1 MSSRVTRLG
10 LTVVVMVS
18 SAGLLP
24 AQARLT
30 GTVRDTTGAPIA
42 GVEVIVSGISRTT
55 TTDRNGAFRLDG
67 IPAGTTTVTTRRL
80 GYAAQGTV
88 LRLVNGD
95 NTMPDVV
102 LTVVARELD
111 TVSTREQ
118 QLWRERPLLR
128 EFEENRKIGMGQFI
142 TRADFAKN
150 QGGFISPML
159 EKMRGIVVVRGP
171 YAKTWIANRYM
182 PSVGRFE
189 LEDYAG
195 GTLSPAFPDPR
206 INYCYPDIYLDYTKI
221 SSKGVAPN
229 IGRFNPDQLE
239 AMEVYLGPAETPSR
253 YASGLTS
260 CGVIV
265 LHTRAVDSKPR
276 VVALRS
282 QDVPTRARV
291 LVNVSAAAGHPGA
304 NCVECGIGSAFDG
317 MVGYTLGDRWVLGGR
332 YAKWSG
338 STNGSQSLSLTT
350 ANLEWYPHP
359 EPARVKWFMN
369 VGLGAM
375 SVDLRSQPT
384 ESVIDEYTGGRL
396 LATTLGTGVDVT
408 LMRRFVITP
417 FLAHSRNVRGTVQQ
431 NHCVSLFPANGP
443 VVTDCSAANVPAI
456 FTFTQLG
463 TRIGWR

>member
-1 MSSRVTRLG
+1 M
-10 LTVVVMVS
+10 VML
-18 SAGLLP
+18 SAARELA

-55 TTDRNGAFRLDG
+55 TTDRTGAFRLEG
-67 IPAGTTTVTTRRL
+67 LPAGTATVTTRRL

-128 EFEENRKIGMGQFI
+128 EFEENRKLGMGQFI
-142 TRADFAKN
+142 TRAEFAKN

-159 EKMRGIVVVRGP
+159 DQRRGIVVVRGP
-171 YAKTWIANRYM
+171 YAKTWIANKYM
-182 PSVGRFE
+182 PSVGCFE

-206 INYCYPDIYLDYTKI
+206 CNYCYPDVYVDYAKI
-221 SSKGVAPN
+221 SSRGVAPN
-229 IGRFNPDQLE
+229 VARFSPDQLE
-239 AMEVYLGPAETPSR
+239 AMEIYLGPAETPTR
-253 YASGLTS
+253 YASGPTS
-260 CGVIV
+260 CGAVV

-276 VVALRS
+276 VVGLRRPD
-282 QDVPTRARV
+282 QPTRARF

-304 NCVECGIGSAFDG
+304 NCVECGIGSAFDA
-317 MVGYTLGDRWVLGGR
+317 MLGYTLNDRWVLGGR

-338 STNGSQSLSLTT
+338 AANGPQSLSLTT

-369 VGLGAM
+369 VGLGVM
-375 SVDLRSQPT
+375 TVDLRSQPSR
-384 ESVIDEYTGGRL
+384 EVVDGYTGSGMPS
-396 LATTLGTGVDVT
+396 TSFGTGVDISMMHRVV
-408 LMRRFVITP
+408 LTP
-417 FLAHSRNVRGTVQQ
+417 FISHSRNFGGDARM
-431 NHCVSLFPANGP
+431 NHCISQFPTNAPVSTECFPIRSNP
-443 VVTDCSAANVPAI
+443 T